1 MASPGDPSLMRD
13 SQTDPL
19 VVAIAGSRRDDSVT
33 RRAVTRATETAAEA
47 GARTALVDLCDYD
60 LPMLDPDADPPADAE
75 RLNDRLAAADA
86 LVLGTPTYNGSY
98 ASPLKT
104 AIDYADPDHFE
115 GLPVG
120 LVSVAGGRF
129 PRRALDHL
137 RTVTSGLGAN
147 ALPEQVAIAD
157 AHSVDESFPPETA
170 DRLTA
175 LGEALADAATCRAA
189 DDALPAGTPADD

>member
-1 MASPGDPSLMRD
+1 MRRPR
-13 SQTDPL
+13 TEPL
-19 VVAIAGSRRDDSVT
+19 VVSIVGSRRDDSVT
-33 RRAVTRATETAAEA
+33 RRAVSRIDDAAADA
-47 GARTALVDLCDYD
+47 GARTALVDLRDYD

-104 AIDYADPDHFE
+104 AIDYADPDHFD

-137 RTVTSGLGAN
+137 RTVASGLGAN
-147 ALPEQVAIAD
+147 VLPDQVAVAD
-157 AHSVDESFPPETA
+157 AHSIGEELPPETA

-175 LGEALADAATCRAA
+175 LGESVTDAARCPTAGAR
-189 DDALPAGTPADD
+189 PAGTPADD